1 MVEKVVHWIIFNF
14 LLSLFPIILTA
25 MLVYHLFDRNLNLA
39 RLIEDGELYIINA
52 TLIAP
57 FFGDLCFIDR
67 SKFRFKP
74 VFHIFVVGV
83 LLFQLM
89 VAVGMYAGTVIA
101 RSLDIC
107 YNVNKVTTNSIGL
120 FIASVFT
127 MLGSMIYKE
136 GGMNDDL

>member
-1 MVEKVVHWIIFNF
+1 
-14 LLSLFPIILTA
+14 
-25 MLVYHLFDRNLNLA
+25 
-39 RLIEDGELYIINA
+39 
-52 TLIAP
+52 
-57 FFGDLCFIDR
+57 
-67 SKFRFKP
+67 
-74 VFHIFVVGV
+74 
-83 LLFQLM
+83 M

>member
-1 MVEKVVHWIIFNF
+1 M
-14 LLSLFPIILTA
+14 
-25 MLVYHLFDRNLNLA
+25 
-39 RLIEDGELYIINA
+39 
-52 TLIAP
+52 
-57 FFGDLCFIDR
+57 
-67 SKFRFKP
+67 
-74 VFHIFVVGV
+74 GV